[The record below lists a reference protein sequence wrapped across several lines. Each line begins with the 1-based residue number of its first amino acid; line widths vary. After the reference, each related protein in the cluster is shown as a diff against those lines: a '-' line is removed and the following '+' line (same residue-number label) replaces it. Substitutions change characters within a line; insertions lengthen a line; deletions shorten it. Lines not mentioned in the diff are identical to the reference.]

1 MLGCK
6 YPRLTKV
13 LSLAATQEH
22 QARILRY
29 DGAGSLGENF
39 SSTGQHMFPGSISAR
54 SSTILLAASLLALTL
69 AAPSPL
75 HAAKKPAAKEVEE
88 TQTLSGPAM
97 MAVVSLRD
105 QRISVYDAHGG
116 AMRARV
122 SSGQTDYETPVGI
135 YSILQKNKDHYSNL
149 YDDAEMPFMQRLT
162 WSGIA
167 LHAGALPGHPASH
180 GCVRMPHGFAEQL
193 FPLSKIGTRVIVARD
208 DVAPVEITHPLLWKP
223 TVTGIKAAAI
233 PIAYEQDETQDPGG
247 KPFRPDL
254 RNWPEREAL
263 FEQLKTASDAKA
275 IEAQALVPPAE
286 ELKKPLKAKTS
297 ARAKTAKALKRAES
311 AKRQTDDWSQNAAR
325 RLANAKTDKAKKSA
339 EQELAKATAAV
350 AKADEKLTAA
360 KADDQTADAE
370 LKSATDAFNA
380 ADAKRAAAA
389 SAADEAR
396 RKTLPVS
403 VFVSLKTQQL
413 YVRQGHEQV
422 LEAPVTIANP
432 ETPIGTHI
440 YTTLDYKDDG
450 NDVLWNVVS
459 LRPRASSDIDDP
471 FADDELRR
479 DNRKRHAATTSSAV
493 PPPTDLGPAT
503 AALDRITLPP
513 EVAAR
518 VSQYVWPGS
527 SLIISDEAAS
537 KETGK
542 STDFVV
548 LISGEPQ
555 GGIKKRPRPQPDYYR
570 YDRYYSD
577 DYYYNNDRYYNDRY
591 YNDRRRK
598 PRYTPFFS
606 FW

>member
-1 MLGCK
+1 M
-6 YPRLTKV
+6 
-13 LSLAATQEH
+13 
-22 QARILRY
+22 
-29 DGAGSLGENF
+29 
-39 SSTGQHMFPGSISAR
+39 
-54 SSTILLAASLLALTL
+54 LALTL

-75 HAAKKPAAKEVEE
+75 HAAKKSAAKEVEE

-97 MAVVSLRD
+97 LAVVTLKD

-116 AMRARV
+116 AIRARV
-122 SSGQTDYETPVGI
+122 SSGQTDYETPVGV

-180 GCVRMPHGFAEQL
+180 GCVRMPYGFAEQL

-208 DVAPVEITHPLLWKP
+208 DVAPVEITHPRLWKP
-223 TVTGIKAAAI
+223 TESGVKAAAI
-233 PIAYEQDETQDPGG
+233 PIAYEQEETQDPAG

-263 FEQLKTASDAKA
+263 LEQLKTAAETKTV
-275 IEAQALVPPAE
+275 EAAAFVQPAE
-286 ELKKPLKAKTS
+286 ELKKTLKTKTS
-297 ARAKTAKALKRAES
+297 ARAKTAKALRRAEN
-311 AKRQTDDWSQNAAR
+311 AKRQADDWSRNAAR
-325 RLANAKTDKAKKSA
+325 RLANAKTDKSKKSA
-339 EQELAKATAAV
+339 EQELAKTTAAV

-360 KADDQTADAE
+360 ATEDQTAEAE
-370 LKSATDAFNA
+370 LKSATDAFND
-380 ADAKRAAAA
+380 ADAKRAAAVT
-389 SAADEAR
+389 AADEAR

-403 VFVSLKTQQL
+403 IFISLKSQQL

-422 LEAPVTIANP
+422 LEAPVTITNP

-440 YTTLDYKDDG
+440 FTAMDYKDDG
-450 NDVLWNVVS
+450 NDVVWNVVS

-479 DNRKRHAATTSSAV
+479 DKRKRNATTTSVA
-493 PPPTDLGPAT
+493 PPPTDLDPAT
-503 AALDRITLPP
+503 AALERVTLPQ
-513 EVAAR
+513 EVLAR
-518 VSQYVWPGS
+518 FSQYVWPGS

-555 GGIKKRPRPQPDYYR
+555 GGIKKRPRQQPDNYR
-570 YDRYYSD
+570 YDRYYDD
-577 DYYYNNDRYYNDRY
+577 DYYYDNYRY
-591 YNDRRRK
+591 YNDRRRR
-598 PRYTPFFS
+598 PRSTPFFS